1 MSIVSFLDHHFRFN
15 QKSIIS
21 YTWLNK
27 LVHRYII
34 CESFFVLVQWDKTI
48 IIKQV
53 VSLDFQG
60 NDMSSQVPNE
70 RRSRT
75 QKEIKQL
82 IEERNSVL
90 SQYYNL
96 AKFTEDHVN
105 NLNDTRDLLEEFCQE
120 LVDYMAIGHFE
131 IYRRIEEG
139 NERRDEI
146 TTLANKIMP
155 RINDT
160 TQVAVAF
167 NDLFEN
173 ASDLKDDVYKQLPT
187 YLAKLGEEL
196 ATRIDLEDQ
205 FIDTLLKISDR
216 PQLVAVSA

>member
-1 MSIVSFLDHHFRFN
+1 
-15 QKSIIS
+15 
-21 YTWLNK
+21 
-27 LVHRYII
+27 
-34 CESFFVLVQWDKTI
+34 
-48 IIKQV
+48 
-53 VSLDFQG
+53 
-60 NDMSSQVPNE
+60 MSSQVPNE

-82 IEERNSVL
+82 IEKRNSVL

-96 AKFTEDHVN
+96 AKFTEDNDN
-105 NLNDTRDLLEEFCQE
+105 NLNDTRDLLEDFCQE

-139 NERRDEI
+139 NERRDQI

-216 PQLVAVSA
+216 PQLVAVNA